1 MFASLVTAAGLPA
14 LNTSLTAALVLVGAF
29 PLGFACYKLYKR
41 MIGRV

>member
-1 MFASLVTAAGLPA
+1 MFDDLVTAAAFGD